1 MTVFALTR
9 LLARLTRR
17 KMCLWGK
24 LLELGE
30 IAFRFAAQPPIASRE
45 NAWHYDGS
53 ASGAYQDR
61 ETNLAYN
68 MMRDYDPAIGR
79 YVESDPIGLAGGSL
93 SPYVYVNNNPLGS
106 VDPTGLQVP
115 MPVPVPP
122 IGGTAGGAGGNA
134 GIASG
139 LTNLINKIIEAC
151 KPDDKPC
158 PPCRLVDGT
167 IVPVG
172 TVGYR
177 LDTPP
182 PGKDQ
187 HGIPGPHLNLYK
199 ANQNPNNCQCF
210 WQPIGTVPPPPQ
222 PDWIPIQPFAN

>member
-1 MTVFALTR
+1 
-9 LLARLTRR
+9 
-17 KMCLWGK
+17 MCLWGK